1 MAAKQN
7 VTVQLD
13 RETIRKAKVI
23 AAHRGTS
30 VSQLLAGTIA
40 SLVRDEERYE
50 TAHVRAL
57 ELLRRGLHLGG
68 KVRASSSSRRERPV
82 PTSCSPRT

>member
-1 MAAKQN
+1 MADKQN
-7 VTVQLD
+7 ITIQLD
-13 RETIRKAKVI
+13 REIIRKAKVI

-50 TAHVRAL
+50 AARAKAV
-57 ELLRRGLHLGG
+57 ELMKRGLHLGG
-68 KVRASSSSRRERPV
+68 KIRATRNELHER
-82 PTSCSPRT
+82 